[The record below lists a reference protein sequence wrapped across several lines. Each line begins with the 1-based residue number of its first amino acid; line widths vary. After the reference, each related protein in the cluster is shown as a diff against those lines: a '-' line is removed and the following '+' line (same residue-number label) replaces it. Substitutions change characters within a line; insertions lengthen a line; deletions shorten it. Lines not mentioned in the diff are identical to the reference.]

1 MRKFKVLEHN
11 EKFITCLGIRSYC
24 FTEPTNEFFKSISSY
39 YILWILITSVISSLV
54 FTCLHWP
61 QIEMITSSTM
71 VLVGCYQAS
80 GMFMSFGLNMKKV
93 KAVHLQLQEIIN
105 SLGNSSELWIYE

>member
-1 MRKFKVLEHN
+1 MKKFKVLDHN
-11 EKFITCLGIRSYC
+11 EKFIACLGIRSYC

-39 YILWILITSVISSLV
+39 YILWILITSVISSSV
-54 FTCLHWP
+54 FTCCHWP

-71 VLVGCYQAS
+71 VSMACYQAS
-80 GMFMSFGLNMKKV
+80 GMFLSFGLNMKKV

-105 SLGNSSELWIYE
+105 SLGNLVEL